1 MYSSRR
7 RSRWGPSPGTV
18 IYRDVSLIAHSSSMI
33 SLAVAGCSRDLGQY
47 LTRLVLRHRG
57 VGRVVTQLAR

>member
-1 MYSSRR
+1 MT
-7 RSRWGPSPGTV
+7 SP
-18 IYRDVSLIAHSSSMI
+18 
-33 SLAVAGCSRDLGQY
+33 AVAGCSRDLGQY

>member
-1 MYSSRR
+1 MSVDLSN
-7 RSRWGPSPGTV
+7 
-18 IYRDVSLIAHSSSMI
+18 
-33 SLAVAGCSRDLGQY
+33 VAGCSRDLGQY